1 MQLKRKDKSR
11 SLRCAAGARIRE
23 RKKKPAA
30 PVGMTA
36 LPFGRLEKTCA

>member
-1 MQLKRKDKSR
+1 MQLKRRDKSR

-23 RKKKPAA
+23 REKKPAA